1 MKIRKNFR
9 MGMLKAI
16 AAALIVASFTG
27 CGGDSSSD
35 PVEQKSIVEE
45 IQSDKGYIRV
55 VSQEEY
61 DFYKRFEKNV
71 KEYFVKYKN
80 RQICANVDYYSG
92 FVYDMLDIPEDLF
105 TPLFVQSRSV
115 GWLAHNIEHK
125 LYCDRIIRP
134 AGKFIK
140 EDE

>member
-1 MKIRKNFR
+1 
-9 MGMLKAI
+9 MLDYIDKLLNKEFFDMSG
-16 AAALIVASFTG
+16 LIYGFGHAVYTL
-27 CGGDSSSD
+27 SD
-35 PVEQKSIVEE
+35 PRCE
-45 IQSDKGYIRV
+45 ILKTE
-55 VSQEEY
+55 VSSLAKEKDRLEEY

>member
-1 MKIRKNFR
+1 
-9 MGMLKAI
+9 MGSSF
-16 AAALIVASFTG
+16 VASIG
-27 CGGDSSSD
+27 SLKGQRNGG
-35 PVEQKSIVEE
+35 
-45 IQSDKGYIRV
+45 
-55 VSQEEY
+55 
-61 DFYKRFEKNV
+61 
-71 KEYFVKYKN
+71 
-80 RQICANVDYYSG
+80 ANVDFYSG
-92 FVYDMLDIPEDLF
+92 FVYDILGIPKDLF